1 MIYKVLFS
9 EQARDFFKKLDNSVK
24 QIVAKKIN
32 QLSQD
37 PKLGKPMTGELAGS
51 WSLRTDKYRILY
63 KIIHQ
68 ELLILV
74 VEMRHRKNVYDGSN
88 PLKMNAGE
96 TKEIIFLLQNMAG
109 NQNFTARAEIGEGK
123 EIARINDSG

>member
-1 MIYKVLFS
+1 MFS
-9 EQARDFFKKLDNSVK
+9 EQAKDFFKKLDNSVK

-37 PKLGKPMTGELAGS
+37 PQLGKPMTGELAGS

-63 KIIHQ
+63 KIMHQ

-74 VEMRHRKNVYDGSN
+74 VEMGHRKNVY
-88 PLKMNAGE
+88 
-96 TKEIIFLLQNMAG
+96 
-109 NQNFTARAEIGEGK
+109 
-123 EIARINDSG
+123 